1 MTVVLW
7 ILAVGLL
14 TVLIVCVMS
23 GGPTSV
29 ERPSDGPG
37 VAASPSKD
45 GATIM
50 PNRSTS
56 PRRRRQRDLRTRRSR
71 SATTIVL
78 AALVIAA
85 AIAVV
90 AIRRLPEPG
99 SPTAASGP
107 SQTVLSPPESSQPLV
122 SDAANERGR
131 AATAPPSTVEGAAA
145 LGSSSANTTTAS
157 EPATQAPATPAPPT
171 VPPSR
176 GASARSVQW
185 GVHVYLHEVQGEA
198 DHIDAIIDYVVGLG
212 ANSVAFSFPI
222 YTDGPRPTRV
232 YWDLETPSPQRV
244 ADVVARAHAR
254 GLRVTLRPLIDE
266 ANIAATPGQ
275 WRGSIE
281 PVDVDA
287 WFESYGDAIRPFFAS
302 GADEFVIAAELRSL
316 QDEAAWWVHLAE
328 QARSASPWVISY
340 TFNWDS
346 FGEGLVPG
354 LSSFGVDMYPPS
366 DLGDNATVEQLTVV
380 MVDAI
385 SAQPTPVQQAL
396 VLHEVG
402 IPALS
407 GVYQTPW
414 HWGVDGGPIEQDVQA
429 KWFAAACRAVAQS
442 GAQGLYFWMLDSNI
456 DPLTANPADQP
467 PKSFIGRLAEAS
479 IRDCFAT

>member
-1 MTVVLW
+1 M
-7 ILAVGLL
+7 
-14 TVLIVCVMS
+14 
-23 GGPTSV
+23 
-29 ERPSDGPG
+29 
-37 VAASPSKD
+37 
-45 GATIM
+45 
-50 PNRSTS
+50 
-56 PRRRRQRDLRTRRSR
+56 
-71 SATTIVL
+71 
-78 AALVIAA
+78 
-85 AIAVV
+85 
-90 AIRRLPEPG
+90 
-99 SPTAASGP
+99 
-107 SQTVLSPPESSQPLV
+107 
-122 SDAANERGR
+122 
-131 AATAPPSTVEGAAA
+131 
-145 LGSSSANTTTAS
+145 
-157 EPATQAPATPAPPT
+157 
-171 VPPSR
+171 
-176 GASARSVQW
+176 QW
-185 GVHVYLHEVQGEA
+185 GIHVYLHEVEAAA
-198 DHIDAIIDYVVGLG
+198 DHMDAILDYVVGLG

-232 YWDLETPSPQRV
+232 YSDLETPSPQRV
-244 ADVVARAHAR
+244 GDVVARAHAR

-266 ANIAATPGQ
+266 ANIAASAGQ

-316 QDEAAWWVHLAE
+316 QDEAAWWVRLAE
-328 QARSASPWVISY
+328 QARSASPSVISY

-366 DLGDNATVEQLTVV
+366 DLGDNATVEQLTAV
-380 MVDAI
+380 MVNAI
-385 SAQPTPVQQAL
+385 SAQPAPVQHAL

-442 GAQGLYFWMLDSNI
+442 GAKGLYFWMLDSNI